1 VAIETNGA
9 VQYKS
14 GRIPNPDRLYFDLKG
29 AKPDLGGKG
38 VQQVGDKFLKR
49 VRVAETVPGVT
60 RVVLDL
66 EKDVTFTSSQVINP
80 DRLMIELHGRSDSQ
94 PPALV
99 AVAAPTTENSPQSQ
113 SPPQPA
119 PSMDQRPANQDQVP
133 QVSAPPNNENFLR
146 KLQNPYQP
154 REVSAV
160 DFRNSGRIG
169 KLIRAGNLYLSLQD
183 AIDLA
188 VENNLDLQLQRF
200 NPRFAEADVLR
211 AKGGGVLRG
220 VDFNIRNL
228 PQGIGG
234 PGSPLLT
241 TVGGTSPITTVASNS
256 ADLAPLQETVTNLS
270 VTGAFPYATG
280 PVIPQ
285 YDPSINWL
293 LQGSHTTTFETNLNS
308 YGVNPLASSVFLG
321 TAGYTQGFATGTTIN
336 ASFDETRTTT
346 NAANSNYNPFT
357 TGYASI
363 SLTQH
368 LLQGFG
374 RDNNRRFIRIAEN
387 TQKISA
393 EVFRQQVIETLWS
406 VARLYFDLVSLN
418 EDVRVKR
425 QALDAARKLYD
436 DNKSQVEVG
445 TLAPIE
451 VKRAQ
456 AEVARTQEDL
466 INSTN
471 LVLQQE
477 LILKNVL
484 TRQGTKDPLIGS
496 SRIIPLDAIEQP
508 KDAPA
513 VAAGELVGT
522 AMQSRPDLAQ
532 AALQIQNTE
541 ISLKGSKN
549 ALLPSL
555 DFIAN
560 FQNNGYVGQINPLAL
575 PLGAVTSPAIQPGL
589 LGGGAT
595 LLSQVFGKNY
605 PNYAVGLQLNVTLRN
620 RVAQADVIRDEL
632 QLRQSEVRKQQL
644 ENEVRLEVENALLN
658 VQRAMASYRAA
669 QETRELQEEALDA
682 EQQRYQVGASTT
694 YLVIQYQRD
703 LAQARSTEVVAL
715 GNYAKAKAALD
726 RATGTN
732 LDTYHVSIDEA
743 LKGMV
748 SRAPSELPPGK

>member
-1 VAIETNGA
+1 
-9 VQYKS
+9 
-14 GRIPNPDRLYFDLKG
+14 
-29 AKPDLGGKG
+29 
-38 VQQVGDKFLKR
+38 
-49 VRVAETVPGVT
+49 
-60 RVVLDL
+60 
-66 EKDVTFTSSQVINP
+66 
-80 DRLMIELHGRSDSQ
+80 M
-94 PPALV
+94 
-99 AVAAPTTENSPQSQ
+99 
-113 SPPQPA
+113 
-119 PSMDQRPANQDQVP
+119 P
-133 QVSAPPNNENFLR
+133 QVSGAPQGNFLR
-146 KLQNPYQP
+146 KLQNPYTP
-154 REVSAV
+154 RGVSQV
-160 DFRNSGRIG
+160 DFRNSSRVD
-169 KLIRAGNLYLSLQD
+169 KLIRAGHLYLSLQD

-200 NPRFAEADVLR
+200 NPRFAESDILR

-256 ADLAPLQETVTNLS
+256 ADLAPLQETVTSLA
-270 VTGAFPYATG
+270 VTGQFPYATG
-280 PVIPQ
+280 TALPQ
-285 YDPSINWL
+285 YDPVLSGI
-293 LQGSHTTTFETNLNS
+293 LQGSHTTTFESNFNS
-308 YGVNPLASSVFLG
+308 YGVNPLVSNVFLG
-321 TAGYTQGFATGTTIN
+321 TFGYTQGFATGTSIN
-336 ASFDETRTTT
+336 ASFDETRTNA
-346 NAANSNYNPFT
+346 NAADSNYNPFT
-357 TGYASI
+357 TGYI
-363 SLTQH
+363 SLSLVQH

-374 RDNNRRFIRIAEN
+374 TDNNRRFIRIAEN

-393 EVFRQQVIETLWS
+393 EVFKQQVIETLWS

-418 EDVRVKR
+418 EDVRVKQ

-484 TRQGTKDPLIGS
+484 TRRGTKDPLIGS
-496 SRIIPLDAIEQP
+496 SRIVPLDAIEQP
-508 KDAPA
+508 KDA
-513 VAAGELVGT
+513 AAADPGQLVGT
-522 AMQSRPDLAQ
+522 ALENRPDLAQ
-532 AALQIQNTE
+532 AVLQLQNTE

-549 ALLPSL
+549 ALLPAL

-589 LGGGAT
+589 VGGGAT
-595 LLSQVFGKNY
+595 LLSQIFGRNY
-605 PNYAVGLQLNVTLRN
+605 PNYAVGMQLNVTLRN

-644 ENEVRLEVENALLN
+644 ENEVRLEVENALLD
-658 VQRAMASYRAA
+658 VQRALASYRAA

-682 EQQRYQVGASTT
+682 EQQRYSVGASTT

-703 LAQARSTEVVAL
+703 LAQARSTEVVSL
-715 GNYAKAKAALD
+715 GNYAKAKAALE

-732 LDTYHVSIDEA
+732 LDTYHVTVDEA
-743 LKGMV
+743 FKGV
-748 SRAPSELPPGK
+748 ISRAPSEIPPGK